1 MKKYFEVFFDADG
14 FPDRWHLDEPKDQ
27 TGEVLDANLFPKKG
41 PYAGPMIIKVRIDTR
56 YPGRPLDFS
65 FGYCSFIMVKSWV
78 ADMIQSHGGIIQR
91 FPVVLEPTGET
102 GYEVIFTL
110 NAPKGVIDLARA
122 EEVEYYEESDN
133 EIDQRYG
140 GIAPRQKGM
149 LYRLSPLFIDAE
161 KAEGMEF
168 FRPWERNSLIVS
180 ESLKSAFET
189 SGVTGIAYRLA
200 S

>member
-1 MKKYFEVFFDADG
+1 MTKYYEVFFDAEG
-14 FPDRWHLDEPKDQ
+14 FPDRWHLDEPSGQ
-27 TGEVLDANLFPKKG
+27 TGEALDANLFPKKG
-41 PYAGPMIIKVRIDTR
+41 PYAGPKIVKVQIDTR
-56 YPGRPLDFS
+56 YPGKPLDFS
-65 FGYCSFIMVKSWV
+65 FGYFSFIMVKSWV
-78 ADMIQSHGGIIQR
+78 ADMIQSHGGNIQR
-91 FPVVLEPTGET
+91 FPVVLGPTGEA

-110 NAPKGVIDLARA
+110 DAPRGVIDLSRA
-122 EEVEYYEESDN
+122 EEIEYYEESDT

-161 KAEGMEF
+161 KAAGLEF

-180 ESLKSAFET
+180 ESLKSAFENA
-189 SGVTGIAYRLA
+189 GVTGIAYRLA

>member
-1 MKKYFEVFFDADG
+1 MKKYFEAFFDAEG
-14 FPDRWHLDEPKDQ
+14 MPDMWHLRYPIDVSGLILE
-27 TGEVLDANLFPKKG
+27 TNLLPTKG
-41 PYAGPMIIKVRIDTR
+41 PYTGPLITKVQIDTR
-56 YPGRPLDFS
+56 YPGRPMDFS
-65 FGYCSFIMVKSWV
+65 FGYFSFILVKGWV
-78 ADMIQSHGGIIQR
+78 ADMIQSHGGNIQR
-91 FPVVLEPTGET
+91 FPVVLEPSGEA

-110 NAPKGVIDLARA
+110 DAPSGVIDLSRA
-122 EEVEYYEESDN
+122 EEIEYYAESDT

-161 KAEGMEF
+161 KADGMEF

-180 ESLKSAFET
+180 ESLKSAFEAA
-189 SGVTGIAYRLA
+189 GVTGIAYRLA